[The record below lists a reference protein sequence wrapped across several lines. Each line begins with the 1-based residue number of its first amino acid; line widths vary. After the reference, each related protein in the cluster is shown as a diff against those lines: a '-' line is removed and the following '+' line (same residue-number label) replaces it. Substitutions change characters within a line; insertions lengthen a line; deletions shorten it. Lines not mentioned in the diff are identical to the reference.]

1 MLKKSSLREKAL
13 LILSESTHLDIGTA
27 KAVLEEDI
35 RPLVRLFSKSKLS
48 LQIIANSSR
57 TSRSVKSLK
66 TIEQSNLIEEL
77 VDLLCKKDDWF
88 VLKAV
93 TCLGNFACEY
103 PELQNE
109 IRSCGCIEDLTDFH
123 VMRRYVSSWST
134 SSLEACLVTLENIT
148 DGNEKNKIYVR
159 STSQL
164 ICFFVF
170 FPTRDSSRVNVF

>member
-1 MLKKSSLREKAL
+1 MLKVRVKRILNTSPRTGTKTVLQMLKKSSLREKAL

-109 IRSCGCIEDLTDFH
+109 IRSCGCIEDLTD

-134 SSLEACLVTLENIT
+134 SSLEACLVTLDPFHFSNI
-148 DGNEKNKIYVR
+148 YF
-159 STSQL
+159 S
-164 ICFFVF
+164 
-170 FPTRDSSRVNVF
+170 